1 MNKKYLFLPLFFSV
15 LCGTSFLNIV
25 AVGLGETIAA
35 GGAAYKMG
43 KYAYDYVFN
52 TEENKEI
59 IKKHLPADSYI
70 AQTCDKYLSQSCIAL
85 ATHFRN
91 LEEYHKIGT
100 LEKELEKTDNP
111 LIQEIIKECLDEAHT
126 NKIKMNLPDDTG
138 TYWESLPDKEKK
150 ETLQLTK
157 TIIKDNIHGIDNI
170 AQEATYIIESLNK

>member
-59 IKKHLPADSYI
+59 IKKHGPVAIYREGDLYPNFSYRLLSYWNESPDEFILNDSGI
-70 AQTCDKYLSQSCIAL
+70 IEWPFNNKDIS
-85 ATHFRN
+85 
-91 LEEYHKIGT
+91 
-100 LEKELEKTDNP
+100 EKS
-111 LIQEIIKECLDEAHT
+111 I
-126 NKIKMNLPDDTG
+126 NKI
-138 TYWESLPDKEKK
+138 
-150 ETLQLTK
+150 
-157 TIIKDNIHGIDNI
+157 
-170 AQEATYIIESLNK
+170 